1 MTRPGTTRVRRC
13 VLCLSSLLV
22 LPLVASC
29 SFPAERFDTVAESL
43 GLERS
48 TVFGTTFTHAVFVKP
63 GLARAASPGQVL
75 HVYLEGDGSPM
86 LGDFPNPDPTPRRPL
101 ALRLMALDPQAAVYL
116 GRPCYHGE
124 MAPPGCTP
132 ALWTTGRYGE
142 AVVASLVAAARRIA
156 RGYRFHRL
164 ALFGYSG
171 GGTLA
176 LLMAGRMAETRSVV
190 TLAAVLDTEAWAKDQ
205 RLPLDGSLNP
215 VPERGLVRKTIV
227 QRHYAGGRDV
237 VVPRSLAARAAQLLE
252 VPLILVDRFDHV
264 CCWEASWPDILAS
277 LEDAAPNTAQNE

>member
-1 MTRPGTTRVRRC
+1 MTLPSRTSVRHRVRS
-13 VLCLSSLLV
+13 LSPLAI
-22 LPLVASC
+22 PLVVAAC
-29 SFPAERFDTVAESL
+29 GFPSDAFDAVAEDL
-43 GLERS
+43 GFKRS
-48 TVFGTTFTHAVFVKP
+48 TVLGTTFTHAIFAKP
-63 GLARAASPGQVL
+63 ELGNSAGIGQVL
-75 HVYLEGDGSPM
+75 HVYLGGDGSPM
-86 LGDFPNPDPTPRRPL
+86 LGDFPNPDPTPRQPL
-101 ALRLMALDPQAAVYL
+101 ALRLMALDPQPSIYL
-116 GRPCYHGE
+116 GRPCYHGK

-132 ALWTTGRYGE
+132 ALWTTGRYSE
-142 AVVASLVAAARRIA
+142 AVVASLVAAARRLA
-156 RGYRFHRL
+156 RSYRFQGL
-164 ALFGYSG
+164 ALFGHSG

-176 LLMAGRMAETRSVV
+176 MLMAGRMAETRSVV